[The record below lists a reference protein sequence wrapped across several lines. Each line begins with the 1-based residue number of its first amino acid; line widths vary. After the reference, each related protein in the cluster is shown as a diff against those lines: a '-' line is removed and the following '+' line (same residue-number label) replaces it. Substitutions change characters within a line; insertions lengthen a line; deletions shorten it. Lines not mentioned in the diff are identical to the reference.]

1 LFKEFKMSVSKI
13 TALGFVAT
21 AALLGGAPAFAETLT
36 VQGVVSPY
44 CNVNLS
50 NVSSGT
56 ASVAMAGTQTVANLR
71 LACNS
76 ATGTK
81 LVVATQNG
89 DLTHQVGPVT
99 NRINYDMILDSPS
112 DGAFDIAATDTYPGS
127 GSEGQNMFTRSNTG
141 YTQPV
146 ANGIPL
152 VLRMNLNVAADAN
165 NTPTSQNFPAN
176 AAPAGS
182 YTEVFSFTAS
192 SV

>member
-1 LFKEFKMSVSKI
+1 MSISKLF
-13 TALGFVAT
+13 ALGFVAS
-21 AALLGGAPAFAETLT
+21 AALAGAAPAFAETLT
-36 VQGVVSPY
+36 VQGTVVPY

-56 ASVAMAGTQTVANLR
+56 ASVAMARTQTVANL
-71 LACNS
+71 LLSCNS

-81 LVVATQNG
+81 LVVTSQNG
-89 DLTHQVGPVT
+89 DLTNQVGPVT

-112 DGAFDIAATDTYPGS
+112 DGAFGIAATDTYPGS
-127 GSEGQNMFTRSNTG
+127 GVEGQNKFTRSNAG
-141 YTQPV
+141 YTQPI

-152 VLRMNLNVAADAN
+152 VLSMNLNVAVDAN

-176 AAPAGS
+176 AAPAGT

-192 SV
+192 AV

>member
-1 LFKEFKMSVSKI
+1 MSISKI
-13 TALGFVAT
+13 LAFCFVSSS
-21 AALLGGAPAFAETLT
+21 ALLGGAPAFAETLT
-36 VQGVVSPY
+36 VQGTVAPY

-89 DLTHQVGPVT
+89 DLARTVGSVT
-99 NRINYDMILDSPS
+99 DRINYDMILDSPS
-112 DGAFDIAATDTYPGS
+112 DAAFSIAAGDTFPGS
-127 GSEGQNMFTRSNTG
+127 GVEGQNKFTRSNTA
-141 YTQPV
+141 YTQLI

-152 VLRMNLNVAADAN
+152 ALSMNLNVAVDGN
-165 NTPTSQNFPAN
+165 NTPSSRNFPAN
-176 AAPAGS
+176 AAPAGT

-192 SV
+192 AV

>member
-1 LFKEFKMSVSKI
+1 MSISKLL
-13 TALGFVAT
+13 AFGLVAST
-21 AALLGGAPAFAETLT
+21 VLASGAPAFAETLT
-36 VQGVVSPY
+36 VQGIVTPY

-56 ASVAMAGTQTVANLR
+56 ASVAMARTQTVANL
-71 LACNS
+71 LLSCNS

-81 LVVATQNG
+81 LVVTSQNG

-112 DGAFDIAATDTYPGS
+112 DAAFDIAATDTYPGS
-127 GSEGQNMFTRSNTG
+127 GVEGQNKFTRSNAG
-141 YTQPV
+141 YTQPI

-152 VLRMNLNVAADAN
+152 VLSMNLNVAVDAN

-176 AAPAGS
+176 AAPAGT

-192 SV
+192 AV